1 MFGVGGVELAYLTAV
16 FLLGGFV
23 KGVIS
28 FGLPLVT
35 VPLLSQIFPVPV
47 AITLTL
53 VSVLVSSVVQ
63 AYLCRRAYPIL
74 RQVWPLILPIGAT
87 IPVAALAAGTVDPTT
102 LNLAIGVFI
111 EVLVAVQWI
120 GMRSAPPRRH
130 RGLVLAAGGVLS
142 GVFGGVTS
150 FYSFPSVQMLVGM
163 KLNRTEF
170 ALSTNVMFLVGSGS
184 LAYSMSALGLYTRT
198 NVALSLWGL
207 VPLLAGLAAGQIL
220 RDRIPQETFRKMV
233 LVMLALTGVSL
244 IHRGL

>member
-1 MFGVGGVELAYLTAV
+1 M
-16 FLLGGFV
+16 
-23 KGVIS
+23 
-28 FGLPLVT
+28 
-35 VPLLSQIFPVPV
+35 
-47 AITLTL
+47 
-53 VSVLVSSVVQ
+53 
-63 AYLCRRAYPIL
+63 
-74 RQVWPLILPIGAT
+74 
-87 IPVAALAAGTVDPTT
+87 AALAAGTVDPTT